1 MNSIDFNGHIFDVH
15 HFTGTVTSLN
25 IRPPIFPVTLKAD
38 NGKEHIIRKMYI
50 PSFGC
55 SKGNKLKVIWVEIPK
70 DLSHMN
76 GNTLYDST
84 LVGDKRIIY
93 LATKNFTTDEVF
105 IADDILGQY
114 YSSSYS
120 DGGCVFFLLA
130 LLVVFGCSLFVF
142 HLSLISLVIGI
153 AISVFISIPSYKSS
167 IKAKKFAL
175 ETKAN
180 LLALL

>member
-55 SKGNKLKVIWVEIPK
+55 SKGHKLKIIWVEIPE
-70 DLSHMN
+70 DIMYFN
-76 GNTLYDST
+76 GNYFENNDS

-93 LATKNFTTDEVF
+93 VATKNFTTDEVF

-120 DGGCVFFLLA
+120 DSFCFYIDTIL
-130 LLVVFGCSLFVF
+130 
-142 HLSLISLVIGI
+142 
-153 AISVFISIPSYKSS
+153 
-167 IKAKKFAL
+167 
-175 ETKAN
+175 
-180 LLALL
+180 